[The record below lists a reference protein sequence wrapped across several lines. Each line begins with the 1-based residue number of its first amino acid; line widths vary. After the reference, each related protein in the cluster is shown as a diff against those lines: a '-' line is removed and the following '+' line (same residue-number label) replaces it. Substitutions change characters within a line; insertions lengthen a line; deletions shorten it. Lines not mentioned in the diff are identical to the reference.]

1 MTKTKMSTVAIVVL
15 SVLLAAALAATIV
28 LAAFAFTGSAAT
40 TIKFA
45 NGITVTATGIDNG
58 VWQAYA
64 VGTDGK
70 KGDSVT
76 TGSEITS
83 GVAFSAIKL
92 KNTSTT
98 QAIKVAVAVVITST
112 AGTADTGSVAPKLYV
127 SATDGSTSAFTT
139 ATELKQST
147 ATGANF
153 GSSSI
158 ENTKT
163 STGAESVTHW
173 LVYSIAAN
181 AEIAVSNW
189 INTAFIAADIANY
202 TGAKIEAKF
211 YVAAGY
217 DDAGLDQAITSG
229 DFSKAIAKTA

>member
-28 LAAFAFTGSAAT
+28 LAAFAFTGSAST

-64 VGTDGK
+64 VNTDGT
-70 KGDSVT
+70 KGSSVT
-76 TGSEITS
+76 TNSEITS

-112 AGTADTGSVAPKLYV
+112 AGTETSSVAPTLYV
-127 SATDGSTSAFTT
+127 SSKDGSTGNAFTT
-139 ATELKQST
+139 TPVLKQST

-153 GSSSI
+153 GA
-158 ENTKT
+158 
-163 STGAESVTHW
+163 STTERTETNAGAASVTHW
-173 LVYSIAAN
+173 LVFDIAAN
-181 AEIAVSNW
+181 TEVSVCNW
-189 INTAFIAADIANY
+189 INTDFTADKIANY
-202 TGAKIEAKF
+202 TGAKIVANF

-217 DDAGLDQAITSG
+217 DADGLGQAITSG
-229 DFSKAIAKTA
+229 DFSKAIAQTA